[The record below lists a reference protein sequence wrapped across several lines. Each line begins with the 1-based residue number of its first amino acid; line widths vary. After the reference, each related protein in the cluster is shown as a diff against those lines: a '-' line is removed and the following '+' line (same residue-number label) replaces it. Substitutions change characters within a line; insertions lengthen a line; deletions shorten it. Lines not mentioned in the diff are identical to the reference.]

1 MWDIEVKMMIP
12 FDTLAIYPDDNVDE
26 YYIEPTFVKIMKL
39 LNVEFDVR
47 RVIETLYE
55 FRTEKSSVEVHYS
68 LDSFEEFIIL
78 DTYIDPTDQLDFIY
92 IMFRSKAC
100 KGGELRRLAHKF
112 YTDTCEYNVH
122 YEEGCNIIKSSIGID
137 FTKPQTLNSR
147 NMKKTLKGKKVVLFR
162 KDELLKQYNMQSE
175 FYLNK
180 PLDNKIAKM
189 IFDTYS
195 YFLKS
200 VIYNLSTDDLYKIKN
215 YPKDISLYIERL
227 NDRISMMYFGKKQFD
242 EEIYNVELKNP
253 FYKRESK

>member
-1 MWDIEVKMMIP
+1 M
-12 FDTLAIYPDDNVDE
+12 DE
-26 YYIEPTFVKIMKL
+26 YIKIL
-39 LNVEFDVR
+39 
-47 RVIETLYE
+47 
-55 FRTEKSSVEVHYS
+55 TENYS
-68 LDSFEEFIIL
+68 CEKN
-78 DTYIDPTDQLDFIY
+78 TFIY
-92 IMFRSKAC
+92 MLHERSIFDSDLYWK
-100 KGGELRRLAHKF
+100 
-112 YTDTCEYNVH
+112 YYNA
-122 YEEGCNIIKSSIGID
+122 IFKI
-137 FTKPQTLNSR
+137 
-147 NMKKTLKGKKVVLFR
+147 
-162 KDELLKQYNMQSE
+162 SE

-227 NDRISMMYFGKKQFD
+227 NDRISVMYFGKKQFD